1 MKKFFAIALA
11 LVMLLALASCTA
23 GKSAYDLAVEN
34 GFTGTE
40 AEWLESLK
48 GADGAKGEKGDKGD
62 QGDKG
67 ADGAKG
73 EKGETGEAG
82 VAGKDGAAGKDGVD
96 ATVEIKDGYFYING
110 SFTGI
115 KAGEVETTPAA

>member
-23 GKSAYDLAVEN
+23 GKSAYELAVEN
-34 GFTGTE
+34 GFTGSE

-48 GADGAKGEKGDKGD
+48 GAAGAKGEKGDQGDPGEKGE

-67 ADGAKG
+67 AKG
-73 EKGETGEAG
+73 DKGDTGEAG
-82 VAGKDGAAGKDGVD
+82 KDGEAGPAGAD
-96 ATVEIKDGYFYING
+96 AVVEIKDGFFYING
-110 SFTGI
+110 AFTGI
-115 KAGEVETTPAA
+115 KAGN

>member
-34 GFTGTE
+34 GFEGTE

-48 GADGAKGEKGDKGD
+48 GATGAKGEKGDP
-62 QGDKG
+62 
-67 ADGAKG
+67 
-73 EKGETGEAG
+73 GEAG
-82 VAGKDGAAGKDGVD
+82 VAGKDGEAGKDGVD

>member
-34 GFTGTE
+34 GFTGSE

-48 GADGAKGEKGDKGD
+48 GEPGVKGEKGEQGIQGEKGEQGDKGEKGEKGDP
-62 QGDKG
+62 
-67 ADGAKG
+67 G
-73 EKGETGEAG
+73 E
-82 VAGKDGAAGKDGVD
+82 AGKDGEAGAPGAD
-96 ATVEIKDGYFYING
+96 AVVEIRDGFFYING

-115 KAGEVETTPAA
+115 KAGEVAAN